1 MIVYSYVL
9 KSASGDLYHKILVDK
24 DYPDAI
30 EFMKAEVPE
39 EYEAWEEEWDTE
51 AWGPWD
57 DSTIDYEYF
66 DKEEL
71 EIP

>member
-1 MIVYSYVL
+1 MKIYSYVL
-9 KSASGDLYHKILVDK
+9 KTASGDLYHKILVDK

-39 EYEAWEEEWDTE
+39 EYEAWEEEWDIE

-57 DSTIDYEYF
+57 DSTIDYEDF
-66 DKEEL
+66 DKEVL